1 MGYPPESIS
10 LIYWNFTAVQNRV
23 LVYMLLHKLLHVLSN
38 FGNVETRISI
48 FLLVGEG
55 GGGGILFIVKIF
67 KGNIFISNICHIPL
81 RIK

>member
-38 FGNVETRISI
+38 FGNVETRILI
-48 FLLVGEG
+48 FLLV
-55 GGGGILFIVKIF
+55 GGGILFIVKIF
-67 KGNIFISNICHIPL
+67 KDNIFISNICHIPL
-81 RIK
+81 RIR